1 MAQKIVL
8 KEDKVLE
15 KWAQLVPN
23 AQGRGNQI
31 IEETAKAVQTSN
43 APGVRAEM
51 ARVYP
56 KIAPGLLDKQF
67 SNYVEKQGRDYLMI
81 TNDNIKSMRLLIGA
95 QDYGNSLN
103 ISWYLVC
110 EPNTL
115 SKVFGA
121 FSGKTSSDGSK
132 WSPFI
137 TDLFMEEELTAYTT
151 LTHHCVLSAVEA
163 LMLNLGQDFSRVD
176 RKSKGFMG
184 IS

>member
-8 KEDKVLE
+8 KEDKILE
-15 KWAQLVPN
+15 KWSHLVPS
-23 AQGRGNQI
+23 AQGRGKQI
-31 IEETAKAVQTSN
+31 IEETSRAVQSSS

-56 KIAPGLLDKQF
+56 RVAPNFLDKTF
-67 SNYVEKQGRDYLMI
+67 YSFVEKQGRDYLMI
-81 TNDNIKSMRLLIGA
+81 TNDNIKSMRLLINA
-95 QDYGNSLN
+95 QDYGNNLH

-115 SKVFGA
+115 SKVLGA
-121 FSGKTSSDGSK
+121 LSSKPGDSTK

-137 TDLFMEEELTAYTT
+137 TDIFMEEELSAYTT

-163 LMLNLGQDFSRVD
+163 LMLNLGQDFSKVD

>member
-8 KEDKVLE
+8 KEDKILE
-15 KWAQLVPN
+15 KWSLLIQN
-23 AQGRGNQI
+23 AQGRGNEV
-31 IEETAKAVQTSN
+31 IEKTANSVQGSS
-43 APGVRAEM
+43 APGIRVEM

-56 KIAPGLLDKQF
+56 NIAPGFLDKKF
-67 SNYVEKQGRDYLMI
+67 SSVVEKQGRDYLMT

-95 QDYGNSLN
+95 QDYGSNLF

-110 EPNTL
+110 EPGTL

-121 FSGKTSSDGSK
+121 FSSKAQSEGAK
-132 WSPFI
+132 WSPVI
-137 TDLFMEEELTAYTT
+137 TDIFMEEELTAYTT
-151 LTHHCVLSAVEA
+151 LAHHSVLGAVES
-163 LMLNLGQDFSRVD
+163 LMTSLGQDFSKVD

>member
-8 KEDKVLE
+8 KEDKILE
-15 KWAQLVPN
+15 KWSQLVPS
-23 AQGRGNQI
+23 AQGRGKQI
-31 IEETAKAVQTSN
+31 IEETARAVQSAN

-56 KIAPGLLDKQF
+56 RVAPGIFDSAF
-67 SNYVEKQGRDYLMI
+67 SNIVEKQGRDYLMI
-81 TNDNIKSMRLLIGA
+81 TNDNIKSMRLLINA
-95 QDYGNSLN
+95 QDYGNNLH

-121 FSGKTSSDGSK
+121 LSSKPGDSGK

-137 TDLFMEEELTAYTT
+137 TDIFMEEELSAYTT

-163 LMLNLGQDFSRVD
+163 LMLNLGQDFSKVD